1 MRKLSE
7 NILYSFLGEILLF
20 AFSFLLGVLT
30 ARFLGPAGR
39 GSFWIIF
46 NGCGLL
52 TVIFSMRF
60 RQSITYHLSKNRD
73 MLGESVLYGLLVG
86 IVMVACVGI
95 TGTVFANI
103 LYSTLL
109 KGIETS
115 WAIVGLICFS
125 VYLWTL
131 IISVLEGL
139 MLFNAKAMFM
149 GGSYLVK
156 CLLVFVGLG
165 HLKLEFSDLILFMG
179 CVETIGYSAILGVML
194 GKAKHFQ
201 INVSSFQG
209 MLRYSAGAFPGTVSD
224 FYTLRIDAFFLNY
237 FAGAAEV
244 GIYSVAV
251 SLAAML
257 LYVPAAIKSVLMPYI
272 ASLSDREITARL
284 SRLLLMV
291 MSAMALILIPLVWMA
306 VIPLYGK
313 EFSFSRSLFLILFPG
328 SMFWGVFLLLASD
341 IEGRGLPWQV
351 SVVSMITALLTVGL
365 SAMLIPIWNSTGAA
379 IVSSITQGISM
390 ILAIRLYKRIVGV
403 SFEELLFPKMVDVY
417 GLYKAAN
424 QFGGSVG
431 KTVLPA
437 LWGRKPMI

>member
-1 MRKLSE
+1 M
-7 NILYSFLGEILLF
+7 LGEI
-20 AFSFLLGVLT
+20 
-30 ARFLGPAGR
+30 
-39 GSFWIIF
+39 
-46 NGCGLL
+46 
-52 TVIFSMRF
+52 
-60 RQSITYHLSKNRD
+60 
-73 MLGESVLYGLLVG
+73 VLYGLLVG

-95 TGTVFANI
+95 IATVFANI

-115 WAIVGLICFS
+115 WAIVGLICLS
-125 VYLWTL
+125 YYLWTL

-194 GKAKHFQ
+194 GKAKRFQ
-201 INVSSFQG
+201 INISSFQG

-272 ASLSDREITARL
+272 ASLSDREITAKL

-313 EFSFSRSLFLILFPG
+313 EFSFSRSLFLMLFPG

-403 SFEELLFPKMVDVY
+403 SFEQLLFPKMEDLY
-417 GLYKAAN
+417 SLYKAVN
-424 QFGGSVG
+424 QFGVSIG

-437 LWGRKPMI
+437 LCGRKPII